1 MNSVNLLGR
10 LTDNPEVKA
19 AKSGGSVLRFRI
31 AVDRPVSKDK
41 ERKADFISCVAWN
54 STAEFINR
62 YFVKGSPIAITGS
75 LRTSQYPDSRHS
87 DVTHYVT
94 EVNVDKAF
102 FAGSKAAQ
110 SNSAQND
117 QHSYSQS
124 SYSKTLSS
132 ERSSPS
138 PAVPADLDDFEEI
151 ISGDDVPF

>member
-1 MNSVNLLGR
+1 MNTVNLLGR

-41 ERKADFISCVAWN
+41 ERKADFISCVAWD

-102 FAGSKAAQ
+102 LVGSKAAQ
-110 SNSAQND
+110 SNSLKSEQY
-117 QHSYSQS
+117 SYSEPS
-124 SYSKTLSS
+124 NT
-132 ERSSPS
+132 ERAESLVDAFVSPD
-138 PAVPADLDDFEEI
+138 DLAEI
-151 ISGDDVPF
+151 ISDDGVPF

>member
-19 AKSGGSVLRFRI
+19 TPSGVSVLSFRI
-31 AVDRPVSKDK
+31 AVDRPTSKDK
-41 ERKADFISCVAWN
+41 EREADFISCVAWR

-62 YFVKGSPIAITGS
+62 YFVKGSLIAITGT
-75 LRTSQYPDSRHS
+75 LRTRQYSDNRHS

-94 EVNVDKAF
+94 EVYVEKAF

-110 SNSAQND
+110 NSSTQNN
-117 QHSYSQS
+117 QYSYTKPASV
-124 SYSKTLSS
+124 

-138 PAVPADLDDFEEI
+138 PAASTILDDFEEI
-151 ISGDDVPF
+151 ISDDVPF

>member
-19 AKSGGSVLRFRI
+19 TQSGVSVLSFRI
-31 AVDRPVSKDK
+31 AVDRPASKDK
-41 ERKADFISCVAWN
+41 EREVDFISCVAWR

-62 YFVKGSPIAITGS
+62 YFVKGSQIAITGT
-75 LRTSQYPDSRHS
+75 LRTRQYSDSRHS

-94 EVNVDKAF
+94 EVYVEKVF

-110 SNSAQND
+110 SSSAQND

-132 ERSSPS
+132 ERSAPS
-138 PAVPADLDDFEEI
+138 PAASVNLDDFEEI
-151 ISGDDVPF
+151 ISADDVPF